1 MKSFN
6 GLVFTASEDKSIK
19 VWNPDKS
26 NDPLQSIALPAQ
38 SLWCLTV
45 ISNGDFAVGCSDAS
59 IRVFTNNENRFCS
72 DDEAKLFSEEVATSS
87 IPSKSTIG
95 DLKMDELPGPEA
107 LLQPG
112 KKEGQSLMVREGK
125 DLAFCYQ
132 WSSASQK
139 WEKIGQI
146 LGGSGGTQVT
156 SGKQLYRGKEYDYV
170 FSVELDEDKDALKL
184 PYNVTQDPWH
194 AARQFILDNELD
206 PLFLDQVA
214 NFIINNTKGK
224 AEYFSDYSQINF
236 GCFKVSDFW
245 VL

>member
-6 GLVFTASEDKSIK
+6 GLVFTASEDKSVK

-59 IRVFTNNENRFCS
+59 IRVFTNNENRVCS
-72 DDEAKLFSEEVATSS
+72 DDEAKLFSEEVSTSS

-170 FSVELDEDKDALKL
+170 FSVQLDEDKDELKL

-224 AEYFSDYSQINF
+224 GDYFSDYSQINF
-236 GCFKVSDFW
+236 GCFNVSDFR